1 MAEAVR
7 DACRNKTNPKTL
19 TYWPHVVGWSHD
31 PNSHW
36 RVIRAD
42 PGEGG
47 TGDGDDGVNEMFVWI
62 VRQPGQ
68 LRTLS
73 CGVLC

>member
-19 TYWPHVVGWSHD
+19 TDWPHVVGWSH
-31 PNSHW
+31 S
-36 RVIRAD
+36 RVTRAD
-42 PGEGG
+42 PGEGD

-73 CGVLC
+73 CGVLRIIW